1 MEKKLNLQELER
13 YLLSIFNKKDKSK
26 QIVIGQYCKTQGFV
40 ERIAGVDLKL
50 CNDPECGSCSMIH
63 KEIKKVINDTSKN
76 YSRQYRS
83 ERK

>member
-1 MEKKLNLQELER
+1 MENKLNLQELEK
-13 YLLSIFNKKDKSK
+13 YLLSIFKDKDKLK
-26 QIVIGQYCKTQGFV
+26 QIVIGQYCRQQGFV

-63 KEIKKVINDTSKN
+63 KEIKKITDDTSKN

-83 ERK
+83 KRK